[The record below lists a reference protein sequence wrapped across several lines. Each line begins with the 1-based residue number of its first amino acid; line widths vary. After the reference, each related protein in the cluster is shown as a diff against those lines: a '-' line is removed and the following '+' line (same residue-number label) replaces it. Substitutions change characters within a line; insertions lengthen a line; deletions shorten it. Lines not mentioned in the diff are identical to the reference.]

1 MKSLTLSTVALAL
14 ALSSGA
20 AFAGHCP
27 KDMKKIDAALAK
39 NPSLDMSQMKTVEE
53 LRAVGEDLHKSGK
66 HKASV
71 TVLAD
76 AMRILG
82 VQ

>member
-1 MKSLTLSTVALAL
+1 MKSLILSTVTLAL

-27 KDMKKIDAALAK
+27 ADMKKIDAALAA
-39 NPSLDMSQMKTVEE
+39 NPSLDAAQMKAVKE
-53 LRAVGEDLHKSGK
+53 LREAGEDLHKSGK

-71 TVLAD
+71 TVLAE
-76 AMRILG
+76 AMSILG
-82 VQ
+82 IE